1 MVLFPEI
8 HHRFL
13 KSDAILFLSLIS
25 GRNPLPNRVSGKSCI
40 LKRTQLEIIPTGYI
54 ESGNETAV
62 GRISKTEP
70 LDRTNFELVL
80 ATAQAG
86 EMLGNKLIYLEGVV
100 ALNRQFL

>member
-1 MVLFPEI
+1 MPFCFFPDI
-8 HHRFL
+8 RK
-13 KSDAILFLSLIS
+13 KSDYLI
-25 GRNPLPNRVSGKSCI
+25 GYQVKAAPI
-40 LKRTQLEIIPTGYI
+40 LKRTQLEIIPTGYILI

-86 EMLGNKLIYLEGVV
+86 EMLGNKLIYLEGG
-100 ALNRQFL
+100 

>member
-1 MVLFPEI
+1 
-8 HHRFL
+8 
-13 KSDAILFLSLIS
+13 
-25 GRNPLPNRVSGKSCI
+25 
-40 LKRTQLEIIPTGYI
+40 LKRTQLEIIPTGYILI

-86 EMLGNKLIYLEGVV
+86 EINIDLSRRGSGGKQAVPLEMIDLISKTSKYH
-100 ALNRQFL
+100 

>member
-1 MVLFPEI
+1 
-8 HHRFL
+8 
-13 KSDAILFLSLIS
+13 
-25 GRNPLPNRVSGKSCI
+25 
-40 LKRTQLEIIPTGYI
+40 LKRTQLEIIPTGYILI

-70 LDRTNFELVL
+70 LDRTNFEL

>member
-1 MVLFPEI
+1 MPFVSF
-8 HHRFL
+8 
-13 KSDAILFLSLIS
+13 LIS
-25 GRNPLPNRVSGKSCI
+25 GRNPDYLIGYQVKH
-40 LKRTQLEIIPTGYI
+40 LKRTQLEIIPTGYILI

>member
-1 MVLFPEI
+1 
-8 HHRFL
+8 
-13 KSDAILFLSLIS
+13 
-25 GRNPLPNRVSGKSCI
+25 
-40 LKRTQLEIIPTGYI
+40 LKRTQLEIIPTGYILI

-86 EMLGNKLIYLEGVV
+86 EMGNKLIYLEGVV

>member
-1 MVLFPEI
+1 
-8 HHRFL
+8 
-13 KSDAILFLSLIS
+13 
-25 GRNPLPNRVSGKSCI
+25 
-40 LKRTQLEIIPTGYI
+40 LKRTQLEIIPTGYILI

-86 EMLGNKLIYLEGVV
+86 EMLGNKLIYLEGGSG
-100 ALNRQFL
+100 ATGSSFRNDRLISKTSKYH